1 MSKQS
6 IISLPALEIK
16 QGKEKTIYSFAVDGK
31 LISQFATVSRIK
43 RSIGDAILGYQRPE
57 VRYHIN
63 EIRDYIESDDPLM
76 PNVIVIAFDERVQF
90 KPSKNGDDNLPY
102 VRKGTFEI
110 PFEENIEEEKK
121 PGWIVDGQQRVAALR
136 EAKISSFPVSVN
148 AFISKD
154 VRDQREQ
161 FILVNS
167 TKPLPKGLL
176 YELLPVTDMKLPT
189 FLEKRKLPAYL
200 SHRLNIEENSPLR
213 GLIQTPTNPA
223 GLIKDNSLLK
233 MIENSLTDGVL
244 YRLRDPRTGEGD
256 IEEMLIILKAF
267 WNAVA
272 KVFPDSWGV
281 SPKNSRLH
289 HGAGI
294 VSLGFLMDA
303 ISDRYRREGFPTQKH
318 FDDDLKPLKEVC
330 RWNDGYWDFGPG
342 SQRKWNEIQ
351 NTSKDIKLLANYLL
365 VQYKERVWNK
375 SPKELGSMKC

>member
-1 MSKQS
+1 MSKKN
-6 IISLPALEIK
+6 SLTFPALEIK

-31 LISQFATVSRIK
+31 LISQFAAVSRIR
-43 RSIGDAILGYQRPE
+43 RSAGDSILGYQRPE

-63 EIRDYIESDDPLM
+63 EIRDYLESDDPLM
-76 PNVIVIAFDERVQF
+76 PNVIVIAFDERVRF
-90 KPSKNGDDNLPY
+90 EPSENGSSSLPY
-102 VRKGTFEI
+102 VRKGTFVI
-110 PFEENIEEEKK
+110 PYDLDLEEDKK

-136 EAKISSFPVSVN
+136 EAKIDSFPVSVN

-154 VRDQREQ
+154 IKDQREQ

-189 FLEKRKLPAYL
+189 FLEKRKLPAYIA
-200 SHRLNIEENSPLR
+200 HRLNTEENSPLR
-213 GLIQTPTNPA
+213 ELIQTPTNPA
-223 GLIKDNSLLK
+223 GVIKDNSILK

-244 YRLRDPRTGEGD
+244 YRLRDPRSGDAD
-256 IEEMLIILKAF
+256 IEGMLEILKAF

-281 SPKNSRLH
+281 SPKHSRLL

-294 VSLGFLMDA
+294 ASLGFLMDA
-303 ISDRYRREGFPTQKH
+303 ISDKYRREGLPTQKH
-318 FDDDLKPLKEVC
+318 FENDLKPLKDIC

-365 VQYKERVWNK
+365 VQYKLRVWNK
-375 SPKELGSMKC
+375 NLTSI